1 MRLTEDVHVVG
12 GGDFAFNISHRLDC
26 HVYLIKGE
34 KDLALVD
41 SGFDEPEQVVKN
53 IQEDGFDP
61 ANISRIFI
69 THYHADHTGGL
80 ARLRRMLGATVV
92 AGAEAAPTIRAG
104 DADQIGL
111 TWAQGF
117 GFFPP
122 EYRWEASEVDVEM
135 TDADRFDIGGL
146 EMTAIATPGHCQGH
160 YCLLL
165 HGRDRT
171 YLFAGDHVF
180 WGGAIILQNVRDS
193 SVQQYAA
200 SMTRCLE
207 YNFEALLP
215 GHLTISLRNGK
226 RHVETADRD
235 FRRIGLPKS
244 LLG

>member
-41 SGFDEPEQVVKN
+41 SGFDEPEQVLKN

-61 ANISRIFI
+61 GNISRIFI

-146 EMTAIATPGHCQGH
+146 EMTAIATPGHC
-160 YCLLL
+160 
-165 HGRDRT
+165 HG
-171 YLFAGDHVF
+171 
-180 WGGAIILQNVRDS
+180 
-193 SVQQYAA
+193 
-200 SMTRCLE
+200 
-207 YNFEALLP
+207 ALLP
-215 GHLTISLRNGK
+215 SPPWPGPHLSLRW
-226 RHVETADRD
+226 RSR
-235 FRRIGLPKS
+235 
-244 LLG
+244 LLGRRDHSSECPGFKRAAIRSLDDPLP